1 MTSSRKRGT
10 CDIYNDRGIA
20 KNIRTEIAK
29 KNLEK
34 MSSEDRSSNSSNSL
48 QNGKSFSI
56 SSILA
61 KESEEKETTE
71 SKDNDKPAVVSKIGF
86 PSMDPSK
93 LFSMRPE
100 GASSFPASPLSSL
113 PAWYQWYTAGHHF
126 LQQLHQEKLSR
137 KYLVPTQ
144 SYRNQCLLIGY
155 LWTFYYV
162 QFSPYTDKKNM
173 CIIHFIYNT
182 LSLIIWKKTN
192 PLKLLII
199 LKKCSILDKKLL
211 RLKLSLLKKDI
222 FF

>member
-1 MTSSRKRGT
+1 
-10 CDIYNDRGIA
+10 
-20 KNIRTEIAK
+20 
-29 KNLEK
+29 

-61 KESEEKETTE
+61 KESEEKETE

-137 KYLVPTQ
+137 KYLVPT
-144 SYRNQCLLIGY
+144 RNQCMLIGY
-155 LWTFYYV
+155 LCTFYYV
-162 QFSPYTDKKNM
+162 QFSPYTD
-173 CIIHFIYNT
+173 
-182 LSLIIWKKTN
+182 
-192 PLKLLII
+192 
-199 LKKCSILDKKLL
+199 LKKCALFISFIIL
-211 RLKLSLLKKDI
+211 
-222 FF
+222 FH

>member
-1 MTSSRKRGT
+1 
-10 CDIYNDRGIA
+10 
-20 KNIRTEIAK
+20 
-29 KNLEK
+29 

-137 KYLVPTQ
+137 KYLVPT
-144 SYRNQCLLIGY
+144 RNQCMLIGY
-155 LWTFYYV
+155 LCTFYFV
-162 QFSPYTDKKNM
+162 QFSPYTDLKK
-173 CIIHFIYNT
+173 CALFIYNT
-182 LSLIIWKKTN
+182 LSLIILKKMN

-211 RLKLSLLKKDI
+211 RLKLSLLKKDN